1 VRQDGQP
8 LAQQRLDL
16 VFSEPVADRLQ
27 RGRVIDCGEPV
38 IQRGEPDPGLG
49 RLPLSSMVA
58 VDAQLGVVG
67 EIGAELDEE
76 RAEVVIDALEGEV
89 VDQPGR
95 ATIHG

>member
-1 VRQDGQP
+1 
-8 LAQQRLDL
+8 
-16 VFSEPVADRLQ
+16 
-27 RGRVIDCGEPV
+27 
-38 IQRGEPDPGLG
+38 
-49 RLPLSSMVA
+49 MVA